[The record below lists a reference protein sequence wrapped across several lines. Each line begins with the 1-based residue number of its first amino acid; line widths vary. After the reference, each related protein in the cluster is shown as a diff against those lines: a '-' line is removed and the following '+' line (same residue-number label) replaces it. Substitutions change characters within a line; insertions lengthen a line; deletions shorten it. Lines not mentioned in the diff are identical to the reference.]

1 MLEIFENMFSTCIKC
16 YNVLLAKVSQ
26 LNVTTVRM
34 LCRDKDR
41 HWLCHI
47 VKWAFSTDDHL
58 SADSFPL
65 NCFLYEAMRLCF
77 LPVDISS
84 TKECQSEKLRWS
96 WNCSY
101 FYEKGE
107 KVVQVETA
115 TKWRF
120 PFLTWCEILAPFLSF
135 LVFIFSQIE
144 VDQFHSLEQ
153 ENWMYSSSRTINTFL
168 NWAESEKTWVAG
180 KGKGGH

>member
-115 TKWRF
+115 TKW
-120 PFLTWCEILAPFLSF
+120 TISLSY
-135 LVFIFSQIE
+135 LVWNTGPVPLLFGFYFFS
-144 VDQFHSLEQ
+144 
-153 ENWMYSSSRTINTFL
+153 NRSRPISFSWTRKLDVFVIKDN
-168 NWAESEKTWVAG
+168 
-180 KGKGGH
+180 